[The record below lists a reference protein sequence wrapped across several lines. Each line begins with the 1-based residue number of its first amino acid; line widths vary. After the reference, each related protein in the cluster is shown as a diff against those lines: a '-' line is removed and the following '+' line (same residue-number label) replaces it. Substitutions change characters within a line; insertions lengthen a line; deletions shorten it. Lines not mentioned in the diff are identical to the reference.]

1 MRFERINLIMNQLVG
16 LKKVLA
22 SLISLVIKEVALAEV
37 IFWKHQII
45 YGKRKVEKVRRTNII
60 I

>member
-1 MRFERINLIMNQLVG
+1 MRFERINLTMNQLVG
-16 LKKVLA
+16 LKKLLA

-45 YGKRKVEKVRRTNII
+45 YRKRKVEKVRRTNII

>member
-1 MRFERINLIMNQLVG
+1 MRLERINLTINQLVG

-45 YGKRKVEKVRRTNII
+45 YGKRKAEQVEQTS
-60 I
+60 